1 MLIREVILRNFMSY
15 EYSRIPLKNGIN
27 IISGPNG
34 SGKSSLLLG
43 ICVALGDTYTE
54 RSKKLSDLIRWG
66 EDQAEVSLT
75 LDNREKNGYKP
86 VPRFNMDE
94 VRLTRYLRRDG
105 KYWFELNQKHVT
117 KAEVID
123 ILNTFGFDP
132 ANMLIIMHQAMPS
145 RFANL
150 NPRERLKMVEE
161 AVGFDSFRK
170 DVIEAKKKL
179 GGILSEEESL
189 NQLLER
195 ARETLRYW
203 KEQYERLQEKNQ
215 LQRRM
220 SFLRREIGWSYVI
233 AIEQEIFRIEKEIE
247 ALEKDLFEASEEMER
262 LNNDIILTEG
272 RIKQLRNSWYTII
285 EKRAE
290 YERILGMSEQG
301 INTSKDQLLYLEK
314 ILDNSKKQ
322 EKSFEIGTK
331 TLREKLGEGAT
342 TLDDYFNIIDELEQ
356 TQQEAYGTLRE
367 EVIEQRSRYE
377 ARINQLSN
385 QLVEAETEI
394 NELTIETDT
403 LSNSIDRINDEYI
416 ENRISLALTRDRR
429 SRLRNRINDLN
440 KEASRRKREL
450 EDAESEALIRGARI
464 DSGRSSEEI
473 SGEMRHISGK
483 LMGLSDVSEDSEEMY
498 DKYQE
503 TYQEI
508 QEKVELVREHRR
520 RVMEEI
526 QERTRKWHIVVNTL
540 LVEVNQRYQRLLDQ
554 LQATGETRLINTNE
568 IEEAGLEIYV
578 GFKGARQSKLD
589 TYTHS
594 GGERST
600 CVMAFLLALQQNILS
615 PFRAVDEFD
624 LHMDPKNKEIVSDF
638 IVSTMKDT
646 DDQYI
651 AITPSQVTFSGKDVH
666 LIMVHRTEDV
676 SLVRLVDAE

>member
-1 MLIREVILRNFMSY
+1 MDTLRN
-15 EYSRIPLKNGIN
+15 RI
-27 IISGPNG
+27 
-34 SGKSSLLLG
+34 
-43 ICVALGDTYTE
+43 
-54 RSKKLSDLIRWG
+54 
-66 EDQAEVSLT
+66 
-75 LDNREKNGYKP
+75 
-86 VPRFNMDE
+86 
-94 VRLTRYLRRDG
+94 DG
-105 KYWFELNQKHVT
+105 V
-117 KAEVID
+117 
-123 ILNTFGFDP
+123 
-132 ANMLIIMHQAMPS
+132 
-145 RFANL
+145 
-150 NPRERLKMVEE
+150 
-161 AVGFDSFRK
+161 
-170 DVIEAKKKL
+170 
-179 GGILSEEESL
+179 
-189 NQLLER
+189 
-195 ARETLRYW
+195 
-203 KEQYERLQEKNQ
+203 
-215 LQRRM
+215 
-220 SFLRREIGWSYVI
+220 
-233 AIEQEIFRIEKEIE
+233 
-247 ALEKDLFEASEEMER
+247 
-262 LNNDIILTEG
+262 
-272 RIKQLRNSWYTII
+272 
-285 EKRAE
+285 
-290 YERILGMSEQG
+290 
-301 INTSKDQLLYLEK
+301 
-314 ILDNSKKQ
+314 
-322 EKSFEIGTK
+322 
-331 TLREKLGEGAT
+331 
-342 TLDDYFNIIDELEQ
+342 
-356 TQQEAYGTLRE
+356 
-367 EVIEQRSRYE
+367 
-377 ARINQLSN
+377 
-385 QLVEAETEI
+385 
-394 NELTIETDT
+394 
-403 LSNSIDRINDEYI
+403 NDEYI

-464 DSGRSSEEI
+464 DSGRPSEEI
-473 SGEMRHISGK
+473 SGEMRHLSGK

-526 QERTRKWHIVVNTL
+526 QERTRKWHNVVNTL